1 MNLIDKQLDIIN
13 TLTAAD
19 FIQAMGRIYEEHIDR
34 QDVLSKTR
42 HIEKICLWFKLNE
55 KFQSFLEFRL

>member
-42 HIEKICLWFKLNE
+42 HIEKICL
-55 KFQSFLEFRL
+55 